1 MTQKFVMYSPL
12 YRQEQELK
20 RQGVELTRQTMS
32 NWQLKASKLWLDPI
46 YERLRNLLLK
56 EEVIHADETTLTVLK
71 TKDKPTPNK
80 AYMWL
85 YRTSACSNQNIVLYE
100 HKPNRKIENAEN
112 FLQGFKGYIHAELVR
127 KSLTVYCIKGPERK
141 RCNFGQLCYT
151 RSYCTSYGAE
161 VCYGFAFI
169 HTGTRAEP
177 TGHYTDKANHV

>member
-112 FLQGFKGYIHAELVR
+112 FLRLPGR
-127 KSLTVYCIKGPERK
+127 KQAIQTPVPKILFSFDMDNIF
-141 RCNFGQLCYT
+141 RCEQ
-151 RSYCTSYGAE
+151 
-161 VCYGFAFI
+161 
-169 HTGTRAEP
+169 
-177 TGHYTDKANHV
+177 